1 MPWEAPLIVGIIFF
15 SIVALVKIVSESR
28 TRNRLIERGMVDER
42 VRDMLAP
49 DREMAALS
57 SLKWGMV
64 LVGIGLAALLSQLF
78 PYYMDSEVAF
88 GFMFIFAG
96 IAFLIYYPI
105 AGNRLKKIEEKRRQ
119 REAAMNSQSQPQAG
133 TTTSA
138 EQSH

>member
-1 MPWEAPLIVGIIFF
+1 MWEAPLIVGVVFF
-15 SIVALVKIVSESR
+15 SVVAVVKIVAESR

-88 GFMFIFAG
+88 GLMFIFAG

-105 AGNRLKKIEEKRRQ
+105 AGKRLKKIEEKRQQ
-119 REAAMNSQSQPQAG
+119 REAAMASGSQPPTASP
-133 TTTSA
+133 TSQ
-138 EQSH
+138 EQSR